1 MKYRERAFQIGLVS
15 ANDFRRVSSGSGL
28 VVEDQETE
36 RLSFRYREGMRNDFE
51 WSVEVPILSRGGG
64 FQDPLIDWWHAN
76 ILHWS
81 DGLRNST
88 PFGRSVV
95 DVPGSSF
102 GSATGLGD
110 VSGFLAKRFAHGLTV
125 TAGVKLPT
133 GDAEKL
139 LGSGNADAGLY
150 AQKAWSLGRRFY
162 FHAQF
167 GFVAQGKAK
176 ELQSARGLVH
186 QEGIALVWQPNG
198 RDAWV
203 GQWQGESSAVV
214 TGVPESDAT
223 HRLIT
228 FGYQRRLSHS
238 QMLSL
243 YFSEDRDL
251 FSGNFPEGSNIGP
264 DFTMGA
270 VLSFRF

>member
-1 MKYRERAFQIGLVS
+1 
-15 ANDFRRVSSGSGL
+15 
-28 VVEDQETE
+28 
-36 RLSFRYREGMRNDFE
+36 MRNDYE
-51 WSVEVPILSRGGG
+51 WSVEVPILVRGGG
-64 FQDPLIDWWHAN
+64 VQDPLIDWWHAN

-95 DVPGSSF
+95 NVPGSSF
-102 GSATGLGD
+102 GSASGLGD
-110 VSGFLAKRFAHGLTV
+110 ISGFLAKNLGHGLTL
-125 TAGVKLPT
+125 TAGLKIPT
-133 GDAEKL
+133 GNADQL
-139 LGSGNADAGLY
+139 LGSGNVDAGLY
-150 AQKAWSLGRRFY
+150 AQKAWSLGRRVY
-162 FHAQF
+162 LHTQL
-167 GFVAQGKAK
+167 GVVAQGKAK
-176 ELQSARGLVH
+176 DLDSARGLVH
-186 QEGIALVWQPNG
+186 QEGLALVWQVNS

-228 FGYQRRLSHS
+228 IGYKRKLSHT
-238 QMLSL
+238 QILDL

-251 FSGNFPEGSNIGP
+251 FSGNFPEGANIGP

-270 VLSFRF
+270 RLNIRF